1 VIRENAGATPH
12 PACPP
17 TAGIHVGNVNKSIIA
32 DTVQN
37 SQDVNFGNLYSLGGE
52 IALVGHTDNVVES
65 TKGGGAGFLRGGVDQ
80 SILAGKVVIQ
90 GDVKY
95 TSSKAVFPFSTRKSS
110 TKSDHKDNTI
120 PIFFVVEEH

>member
-32 DTVQN
+32 DAVQN
-37 SQDVNFGNLYSLGGE
+37 SQDVNFGNLILLEKLLSW
-52 IALVGHTDNVVES
+52 ATDNVVGS
-65 TKGGGAGFLRGGVDQ
+65 TKGGGAGLSRGGVDQ